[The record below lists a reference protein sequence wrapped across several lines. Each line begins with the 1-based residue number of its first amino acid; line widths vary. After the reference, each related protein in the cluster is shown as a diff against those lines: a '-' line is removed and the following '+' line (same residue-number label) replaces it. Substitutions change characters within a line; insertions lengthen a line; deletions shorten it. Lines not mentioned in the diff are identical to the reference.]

1 MKAKVYYDPITR
13 QEEEGIAE
21 LLEEVRPDHGDGLSM
36 WIVTFD
42 GEMEV
47 QRTVDARD
55 IEWTPEEILKREGQ
69 S

>member
-21 LLEEVRPDHGDGLSM
+21 LLEEVRPDYGDGLSM

-42 GEMEV
+42 GEMEA
-47 QRTVDARD
+47 QRTIDARD
-55 IEWTPEEILKREGQ
+55 IEWTPEEILKKGTTQ
-69 S
+69 